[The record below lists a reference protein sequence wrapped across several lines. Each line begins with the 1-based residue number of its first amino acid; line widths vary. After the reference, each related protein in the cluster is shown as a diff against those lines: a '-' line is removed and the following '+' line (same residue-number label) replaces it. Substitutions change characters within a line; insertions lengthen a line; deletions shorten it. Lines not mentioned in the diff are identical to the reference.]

1 MYPFDVCDET
11 DWLLTAADID
21 MLESGL
27 DPAAE
32 FRPADHR
39 DAVQE
44 MWHSLQIVRV
54 NLLDAI
60 TCWDRADAHVLDGA
74 RTPTA
79 WLRHRFRVSHAHSV
93 VLLKQARGLRDAP
106 AVRTALLAGEL
117 SFDQAD
123 QLLHVFT
130 AVRAAYVARDV
141 DMLIDH
147 ISTMPVAQC
156 RIVAMHWA
164 ARVDAEAL
172 ADGDAVPPP
181 VEPTVSELR
190 VGEILD
196 GDTVIEGVL
205 NASDAVVVRT
215 ALAAAQR
222 LGKPTESGDDE
233 ALEDG
238 STGPKAPADP
248 RSPAQQRADAL
259 VLIAQFFLDHH
270 DRATQDGSAS
280 INRAHVNV
288 VVNLDQLTTAHLTG
302 NAESPYTVSGLDMAA
317 VLQTCCD
324 ASVTRI
330 LTAGA
335 SLTLDIGRET
345 RVVSP
350 QLRKAV
356 TVRDRTCRFPGCDM
370 PAWFT
375 DVHHIWHRTRGGPTN
390 RENCCLLCRRHH
402 TLIHKGRWNVTG
414 NPNGD
419 LHFTGPEGIT
429 HRSRPPNPQLP
440 ITQNAAWN

>member
-1 MYPFDVCDET
+1 MHPSDVFEET
-11 DWLLTAADID
+11 EWFLTEADID
-21 MLESGL
+21 VLTASGL
-27 DPAAE
+27 DPDAE

-44 MWHSLQIVRV
+44 LWHSLQVGRV
-54 NLLDAI
+54 SLLDAI
-60 TCWDRADAHVLDGA
+60 ICWDRADAHLLDGA

-79 WLRHRFRVSHAHSV
+79 WLRHRLRTTHTNAV
-93 VLLKQARGLRDAP
+93 VLLKQARGLRDTP
-106 AVRTALLAGEL
+106 QVREALLTGEL

-123 QLLHVFT
+123 QLLRVFT
-130 AVRAAYVARDV
+130 PARVAYVARDV

-147 ISTMPVAQC
+147 ISSMPVAQC
-156 RIVAMHWA
+156 RIVARHWA

-172 ADGDAVPPP
+172 AEGDDVPPE

-190 VGEILD
+190 IGEILD

-205 NASDAVVVRT
+205 NAADAAVVRT

-222 LGKPTESGDDE
+222 LGTPTPSGDDE

-238 STGPKAPADP
+238 SSGPKAPADP

-270 DRATQDGSAS
+270 NRHDDGAS
-280 INRAHVNV
+280 IGRAHVNV

-302 NAESPYTVSGLDMAA
+302 NAESPYNVSGLDMAS

-330 LTAGA
+330 LTAGP

-370 PAWFT
+370 PARFT
-375 DVHHIWHRTRGGPTN
+375 DVHHIWHWTRGGPTN
-390 RENCCLLCRRHH
+390 RENCCLLCRQHH
-402 TLIHKGRWNVTG
+402 TLIHKGRWTVTG
-414 NPNGD
+414 NPNTD
-419 LHFTGPEGIT
+419 LIFTGPERET